1 MSPHGSSGPGRHYNG
16 AIHSPTKQSPS
27 RVFSSSLPSPCSL
40 PFPLPP
46 STSCSSHVFDS
57 SSCLVVAR
65 VRSSLNQRLMDVAN
79 IPQILSQTLSNDAQV
94 VHGATE
100 SLDRLSSH
108 PELPFALLYI
118 ATGWTVH
125 PFHVGN
131 HDQGQK
137 VAAAAYLKNL
147 SRRNIEGE
155 FPCSNVSKGFK
166 DELLRALFQ
175 AEPKVLK
182 VLVEVFH
189 SIVIN
194 EFVKQNSWPE
204 LVSDLFSA
212 IQNSNL
218 SSNGAECQM
227 NAINALSVL
236 CTTCRPF
243 QYFLNPKD
251 SKEPVPPQLE
261 LLANTIIVPLLAVFH
276 RLVEQALSNPD
287 GREVEIDKILSIV
300 RSHMPSA
307 LVPLLPL
314 FCRDLICILDS
325 IKFETAV
332 SPEYG
337 NVSRL
342 KTTKRSLLIF
352 CVFVTRHRKHT
363 DKLMPDIIKC
373 VSNIV
378 NYSKN
383 AHSLAL
389 NFLWQKLDSLSER
402 IISLAFDVI
411 SHVLETGRGWRLV
424 SPHFSTLIHSGIFP
438 TLIMNDKDISEWED
452 DPEEYLRKNLP
463 SDLEEVSGWKEDL
476 YTARKSAINLLGV
489 IAMSKGPPTVTSANG
504 SSASSK
510 RKKGNKR
517 TNNQCATMGE
527 LVVLPFLLK
536 YSIPSDANAS
546 QTSIEV
552 CAETY
557 SSLVKALSMP
567 DKEVS
572 FYPVRVSAA
581 GAIAKLLEN
590 DYLPPE
596 WLPLLQVVIGG
607 IGQDDEENS
616 ILFQLLSSIVEAGN
630 ENIGIHIPHVVLSLV
645 GAISKSIPPNLEPW
659 PQVVERGFAALSVM
673 AQSWENFI
681 LEQMEQD
688 ASCERST
695 SDQATISR
703 SFSSLLQEA
712 WLQPMYS
719 LKSEEMDDDREFLPP
734 PSCID
739 HSSRLLQFI
748 MLSVT
753 ESNTIEELK
762 ISELVS
768 VWADIIADWHS
779 WEESEDFSVF
789 NCIMEVV
796 RLNRKYAL
804 KNFFVK
810 SAPSPPAPPVPRRSI
825 VENIG
830 AFINQAIS
838 KYTSATWKAC
848 SCIPML
854 LNVPNY
860 SFEAEGVK
868 ESLVVTFSQ
877 TSFSRF
883 REIQGQPS
891 ALWKPLL
898 LSISTCYICHPDTV
912 ERILEK
918 FDGGGFTVWVS
929 ALGYLCSSSFAPGLS
944 AESEIKLIVM
954 TFAKVLERII
964 ELGKPRDDFLWK
976 CFGSLMEASI
986 QLKEVR
992 EEKEEESDENEEEE
1006 DDDETEDDEDSDADE
1021 LEETEEEFLDRYA
1034 KAAIELENSTF
1045 IEEGNVEDE
1054 DQDIELGCYEEVDEG
1069 RIIYTL
1075 LEKYHPIL
1083 IQGQGW
1089 SSDLP
1094 VKFLNAYPDY
1104 TAFLRLSGM
1113 EEKSPK

>member
-1 MSPHGSSGPGRHYNG
+1 
-16 AIHSPTKQSPS
+16 
-27 RVFSSSLPSPCSL
+27 
-40 PFPLPP
+40 
-46 STSCSSHVFDS
+46 
-57 SSCLVVAR
+57 
-65 VRSSLNQRLMDVAN
+65 MDVAK
-79 IPQILSQTLSNDAQV
+79 IAQILSQTLSNDAQV

-118 ATGWTVH
+118 AS
-125 PFHVGN
+125 GN

-137 VAAAAYLKNL
+137 IAAAAYLKNL

-155 FPCSNVSKGFK
+155 FPCSKVSKGFK

-175 AEPKVLK
+175 AEPKILK

-204 LVSDLFSA
+204 LVSDLCSA

-218 SSNGAECQM
+218 FNNGAECQW
-227 NAINALSVL
+227 NAINTLSVL

-276 RLVEQALSNPD
+276 RLVQQALSNHD

-300 RSHMPSA
+300 CKCVYFCVRSHMPSS
-307 LVPLLPL
+307 LVALLPL
-314 FCRDLICILDS
+314 FCCDLIGILDS
-325 IKFETAV
+325 IKFEAAV
-332 SPEYG
+332 SPEYR

-363 DKLMPDIIKC
+363 DKLMPHIIKC
-373 VSNIV
+373 VLNIV
-378 NYSKN
+378 NYGKN
-383 AHSLAL
+383 AH
-389 NFLWQKLDSLSER
+389 KLDFLSER

-424 SPHFSTLIHSGIFP
+424 SPHFSTLVHSGIFP
-438 TLIMNDKDISEWED
+438 SLIMNEKDVSEWED
-452 DPEEYLRKNLP
+452 DPDEYLRKNLP
-463 SDLEEVSGWKEDL
+463 SDLEEVSGWREDL

-489 IAMSKGPPTVTSANG
+489 IAMSKGPPTLTHTNG

-510 RKKGNKR
+510 RKKGGNKR

-536 YSIPSDANAS
+536 YPIPSDANAS
-546 QTSIEV
+546 QTSIVNSYYGVLIAYGGLLDFLREQQPGYV
-552 CAETY
+552 TFLIRARVLPLYAMSTCLPYLIASANWVLGELASCLPEEICAEIY

-567 DKEVS
+567 DKEEVS

-616 ILFQLLSSIVEAGN
+616 ILFQLLSSMVEAGN
-630 ENIGIHIPHVVLSLV
+630 EKVAIHIPHAVLSLV

-681 LEQMEQD
+681 LEKTELD

-695 SDQATISR
+695 SDQATISG

-712 WLQPMYS
+712 WLAPMYS
-719 LKSEEMDDDREFLPP
+719 LMSREMDDDQEFLPP

-748 MLSVT
+748 MSSVT
-753 ESNTIEELK
+753 GSNTIVELK
-762 ISELVS
+762 IYELVS
-768 VWADIIADWHS
+768 VWADLIADWHS

-796 RLNRKYAL
+796 RLNSKYAL

-810 SAPSPPAPPVPRRSI
+810 PVPSPPAPPVSRRSI

-830 AFINQAIS
+830 AFISHSIS
-838 KYTSATWKAC
+838 QYPSATWKAC
-848 SCIPML
+848 SCIHML

-883 REIQGQPS
+883 KEIQSKPS

-898 LSISTCYICHPDTV
+898 LSISTCYLCHPDTV
-912 ERILEK
+912 ERLLEK
-918 FDGGGFTVWVS
+918 YDGGFTVWVS
-929 ALGYLCSSSFAPGLS
+929 ALGYICRSSFAPGLS

-954 TFAKVLERII
+954 TLAKVVERIM

-986 QLKEVR
+986 QLKEAR
-992 EEKEEESDENEEEE
+992 EENEEESDENEE
-1006 DDDETEDDEDSDADE
+1006 DDDNDDDSDDIEDHEDSDADE
-1021 LEETEEEFLDRYA
+1021 LEETEQEFLDRYA
-1034 KAAIELENSTF
+1034 KAAIDLENSTF
-1045 IEEGNVEDE
+1045 IEEGDVEDH
-1054 DQDIELGCYEEVDEG
+1054 DQDIELGWK
-1069 RIIYTL
+1069 RRA
-1075 LEKYHPIL
+1075 
-1083 IQGQGW
+1083 QGQ
-1089 SSDLP
+1089 SSKLMP
-1094 VKFLNAYPDY
+1094 FASLHQGVWNHII
-1104 TAFLRLSGM
+1104 R
-1113 EEKSPK
+1113 

>member
-1 MSPHGSSGPGRHYNG
+1 ME
-16 AIHSPTKQSPS
+16 
-27 RVFSSSLPSPCSL
+27 
-40 PFPLPP
+40 
-46 STSCSSHVFDS
+46 
-57 SSCLVVAR
+57 VAKI
-65 VRSSLNQRLMDVAN
+65 A
-79 IPQILSQTLSNDAQV
+79 QILSETLSNDPQV
-94 VHGATE
+94 IHGATE

-108 PELPFALLYI
+108 PELPSALLCI
-118 ATGWTVH
+118 ANAVH
-125 PFHVGN
+125 PFHVGS

-137 VAAAAYLKNL
+137 IAAAAYLKNL
-147 SRRNIEGE
+147 SRRNTEGE
-155 FPCSNVSKGFK
+155 FPCSKVSKGFK

-189 SIVIN
+189 SIVVN
-194 EFVKQNSWPE
+194 EFVKQSSWPE
-204 LVSDLFSA
+204 LVSDLCSA

-218 SSNGAECQM
+218 FNNGAKCQW
-227 NAINALSVL
+227 NAINTLSVL

-251 SKEPVPPQLE
+251 SNEPVPPQLE

-276 RLVEQALSNPD
+276 RLVEQALSNHD
-287 GREVEIDKILSIV
+287 GREVEIDKILSILCKCVYFSV
-300 RSHMPSA
+300 RSHMPSS
-307 LVPLLPL
+307 LVPLLPS
-314 FCRDLICILDS
+314 FCHDLISILDS
-325 IKFETAV
+325 IKFEAAV

-342 KTTKRSLLIF
+342 KTAKRSLLIF

-363 DKLMPDIIKC
+363 DKLMSHIIKC
-373 VSNIV
+373 VLNIV

-383 AHSLAL
+383 AH
-389 NFLWQKLDSLSER
+389 KLDFLSER
-402 IISLAFDVI
+402 IISLGFDVI

-438 TLIMNDKDISEWED
+438 SLIMNEKDVSEWED
-452 DPEEYLRKNLP
+452 DPDEYLRKNLP
-463 SDLEEVSGWKEDL
+463 SDLEEVSGWREDL

-489 IAMSKGPPTVTSANG
+489 IALSKGPPTVTHMNG

-510 RKKGNKR
+510 RKKGSKR

-527 LVVLPFLLK
+527 LVVLPFLSK
-536 YSIPSDANAS
+536 YPIPSDANAS
-546 QTSIEV
+546 QTSIVNSYYGVLIAYGGLLDFLREQQPGYVTFLIRTRVLPLYAVSTCLPYLVASANWVLGELASCLPEEV
-552 CAETY
+552 CAEIY

-567 DKEVS
+567 DKEEVS

-630 ENIGIHIPHVVLSLV
+630 ENVAIHIPHAVLSLV

-681 LEQMEQD
+681 LEKTEQD

-695 SDQATISR
+695 SEQATISR
-703 SFSSLLQEA
+703 SFSSLLQQA
-712 WLQPMYS
+712 WLAPMYS
-719 LKSEEMDDDREFLPP
+719 LLSQEMDEDQELLPP

-748 MLSVT
+748 MVSVT
-753 ESNTIEELK
+753 GSNTISELK
-762 ISELVS
+762 VSELVS
-768 VWADIIADWHS
+768 VWADLIADWHS

-796 RLNRKYAL
+796 RLNNKYAL
-804 KNFFVK
+804 KNFFGK
-810 SAPSPPAPPVPRRSI
+810 PTPSPPAPPVPRRSI

-830 AFINQAIS
+830 AFINQTIS
-838 KYTSATWKAC
+838 QYPSATWKAC
-848 SCIPML
+848 SCIHML
-854 LNVPNY
+854 LNVPSY

-868 ESLVVTFSQ
+868 ESLVVTFSR

-883 REIQGQPS
+883 REIQSKPS

-898 LSISTCYICHPDTV
+898 LSISTCYICLPDTV
-912 ERILEK
+912 ERLLEK

-929 ALGYLCSSSFAPGLS
+929 ALGYICSSSFAPGLS
-944 AESEIKLIVM
+944 AESEIKLIVL
-954 TFAKVLERII
+954 TLVKVVERIM

-976 CFGSLMEASI
+976 SFSSLMEASI
-986 QLKEVR
+986 RLKEVR
-992 EEKEEESDENEEEE
+992 EEKDEESDENEEE
-1006 DDDETEDDEDSDADE
+1006 DDSDEIEDDEDSDADE
-1021 LEETEEEFLDRYA
+1021 LEETEEQFLDRYA
-1034 KAAIELENSTF
+1034 KAAIDLENNTL
-1045 IEEGNVEDE
+1045 IEEGDVEDY

-1069 RIIYTL
+1069 RIVYSL

-1083 IQGQGW
+1083 SQGQGW
-1089 SSDLP
+1089 PSELP
-1094 VKFLNAYPDY
+1094 MRFLNAHPEY
-1104 TAFLRLSGM
+1104 TTFLRLSG
-1113 EEKSPK
+1113 

>member
-1 MSPHGSSGPGRHYNG
+1 
-16 AIHSPTKQSPS
+16 
-27 RVFSSSLPSPCSL
+27 
-40 PFPLPP
+40 
-46 STSCSSHVFDS
+46 
-57 SSCLVVAR
+57 
-65 VRSSLNQRLMDVAN
+65 MDVAK
-79 IPQILSQTLSNDAQV
+79 IAQIISQTLSNDVHV

-100 SLDRLSSH
+100 SLDQLSSH

-118 ATGWTVH
+118 AS
-125 PFHVGN
+125 GN

-166 DELLRALFQ
+166 NELLRALFQ

-204 LVSDLFSA
+204 LVSDLCSA

-218 SSNGAECQM
+218 ASSGAECQL
-227 NAINALSVL
+227 NAINVLSVL

-261 LLANTIIVPLLAVFH
+261 LLANTIIVSLLAVFH
-276 RLVEQALSNPD
+276 RLVEQAISNPD
-287 GREVEIDKILSIV
+287 GREVEIDKILSIACKCVYFCV

-307 LVPLLPL
+307 LVPLLLL
-314 FCRDLICILDS
+314 FCRDLIGILDS

-373 VSNIV
+373 ALNIV

-383 AHSLAL
+383 AH
-389 NFLWQKLDSLSER
+389 KLDSLSER

-438 TLIMNDKDISEWED
+438 TLIMNEKDIYEWEE
-452 DPEEYLRKNLP
+452 DPDEYIRKNLP

-489 IAMSKGPPTVTSANG
+489 IAMSKGPPTVTHTNG

-546 QTSIEV
+546 QTSIVNSYYGVLIGYGGLLDFLREQQPGYVAFLIRTRVLPLYAMTTCLPYLIASSNWVLGELASCLPEEV

-607 IGQDDEENS
+607 VGQDDEENS

-659 PQVVERGFAALSVM
+659 PQVVEHGFAALSVM

-681 LEQMEQD
+681 LEKIEQD
-688 ASCERST
+688 ASYERST

-712 WLQPMYS
+712 WLAPMYS

-753 ESNTIEELK
+753 ESNTIVELK

-768 VWADIIADWHS
+768 VWADLIADWHS

-796 RLNRKYAL
+796 RLNSKYAL

-848 SCIPML
+848 SCIHVL

-860 SFEAEGVK
+860 SFEVEGVK

-883 REIQGQPS
+883 REIQGKPS

-1006 DDDETEDDEDSDADE
+1006 EDDGDETEDDEDSDADE

-1034 KAAIELENSTF
+1034 KAAIELENSSF

-1054 DQDIELGCYEEVDEG
+1054 DQDIELGCFEEVDEG

-1089 SSDLP
+1089 PSDLP
-1094 VKFLNAYPDY
+1094 MRFLNAYPDY
-1104 TAFLRLSGM
+1104 TAFLRLSG
-1113 EEKSPK
+1113 